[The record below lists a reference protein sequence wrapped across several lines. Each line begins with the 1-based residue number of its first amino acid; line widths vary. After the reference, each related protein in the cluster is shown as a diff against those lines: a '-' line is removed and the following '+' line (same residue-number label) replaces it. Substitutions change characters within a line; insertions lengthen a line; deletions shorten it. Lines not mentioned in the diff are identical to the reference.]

1 MGDHGFARD
10 LFKKIETLRLMGGN
24 VIKSIKRSV
33 LLFGA
38 ALLAVALVAPAA
50 HAATATPK
58 TGYSQFKG
66 CPSVTENPNSLVCV
80 RTVVTGG
87 NLKMGSKNV
96 PIEKPI
102 VLIGGAD
109 AALQNFVYNS
119 DGGLLPA
126 KQVVPGGVIGLT
138 GLTWLLE
145 FFSINALSLYATTEL
160 AGTPDVN
167 IFEEPVELPIK
178 AHLETPSGVLGK
190 NCYLGS
196 NSNPIS
202 LNLIT
207 GTTSPPGPNKPI
219 TGKEPSFGF
228 DPVTL
233 ISKLSNGIFVD
244 NSFAAPGA
252 SGCTLTLFGFIPI
265 SLNSIVNLQAGV
277 PSPAGT
283 NETKQ
288 NFNVEIVD
296 SETAYAP

>member
-1 MGDHGFARD
+1 M
-10 LFKKIETLRLMGGN
+10 
-24 VIKSIKRSV
+24 IKSIKRSV

-50 HAATATPK
+50 HAATPLP
-58 TGYSQFKG
+58 GYTQFKG
-66 CPSVTENPNSLVCV
+66 CPTMAEKPKSIVCV
-80 RTVVTGG
+80 RTEVTGG
-87 NLKMGSKNV
+87 NLKMGNKNV

-102 VLIGGAD
+102 VLVGGTD
-109 AALQNFVYNS
+109 GNLQNFVYNS
-119 DGGLLPA
+119 DGGLRPA
-126 KQVVPGGVIGLT
+126 KQKVPGGVIGLT

-145 FFSINALSLYATTEL
+145 FFGSDALTLYAVTEL

-219 TGKEPSFGF
+219 TGVPPTF
-228 DPVTL
+228 DFNETTL
-233 ISKLSNGIFVD
+233 ITYLKNGTFVD

-288 NFNVEIVD
+288 NFNVELTD
-296 SETAYAP
+296 SEIVYGP